1 MKIVE
6 DVKAGRLKVD
16 REMDELTL
24 ALGNPKHLG
33 RYRGYEVVQ
42 WKYSFKRN
50 LDNYKSRKRR
60 RKHEEKHWHQMM
72 EQ

>member
-24 ALGNPKHLG
+24 ALGNPEHLG
-33 RYRGYEVVQ
+33 CYRGYEVVQ

-60 RKHEEKHWHQMM
+60 RKHEEKHWRQMM

>member
-1 MKIVE
+1 
-6 DVKAGRLKVD
+6 
-16 REMDELTL
+16 
-24 ALGNPKHLG
+24 
-33 RYRGYEVVQ
+33 VVQ

-60 RKHEEKHWHQMM
+60 RKHEEEHRRQMM